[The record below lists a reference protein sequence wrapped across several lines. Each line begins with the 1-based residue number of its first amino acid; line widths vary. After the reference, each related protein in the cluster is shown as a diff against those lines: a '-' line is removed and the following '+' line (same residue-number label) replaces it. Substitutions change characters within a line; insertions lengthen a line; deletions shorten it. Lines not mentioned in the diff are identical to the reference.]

1 MVRYTAAQE
10 EALRDRL
17 EDYLTSKGINTKK
30 PFLCLN
36 PAHADKHPSMNFD
49 KKRNKVHCFSCGE
62 DYSIIDL
69 IMMEYGLDYK
79 GALEK
84 GCNMYGITEGSG
96 AVKKAAPSPRSEKQ
110 EEAAPAAEMDYRA
123 YYAECEKRINETTYH
138 RGLSLET
145 LKRFHVGYDPAWRHP
160 KVVAEGKN
168 PPQTPRLIIPTS
180 KSSYLARDTRKEVP
194 ENQKDYTKS
203 KVGQV
208 HLFNLE
214 ALKRNQPVYIVEGE
228 IDAMSV
234 EEVGGAAVAL
244 GSVSMVNRFLDYT
257 KEYKPSQVLI
267 IGLDNDK
274 AGEAAAE
281 ALRTGLQEQGLYSYR
296 LGNWDYAKDANEALC
311 WTDDKEIFKRF
322 IAETNEKAKAEAQ
335 KEYIRQKA
343 AEAGQKSKDRE
354 EYKKNSAGANLQ
366 AFMNGIAASAETR
379 PFPTGFQKLDN
390 ILDGGLYEGLYVI
403 GAITS
408 LGKTT
413 LVMQMADQ
421 LAEKGEDVLIF
432 SLEMARTELMSKSIS
447 RLTAQIAKW
456 QNIPMNNAKSARG
469 ITNGHKWNNYSETEH
484 KLITKAID
492 AYSKYASNVYIME
505 GLGDIGVAQIAE
517 TVKKHIAL
525 TGKRPIVVVDY
536 LQIVAPYNERYSD
549 KQNTDKCVLELKRL
563 SRDNKIP
570 VIAVSSLNRSNY
582 SSSISAEA
590 FKESGAIEY
599 SSDVLLGLQFKG
611 AGTKDAKGNSTFDS
625 EAAARKNPRE
635 IDLKILKNRN
645 GAKGAVLE
653 FRYYPVFNL
662 YEEV

>member
-1 MVRYTAAQE
+1 MINKDQQ

-36 PAHADKHPSMNFD
+36 PAHTEKHPSMSFD

-69 IMMEYGLDYK
+69 IMMDYGLDYK

-84 GCNMYGITEGSG
+84 GYNMYGITEGSG

-110 EEAAPAAEMDYRA
+110 EEAAPAAEMDYSA

-145 LKRFHVGYDPAWRHP
+145 LKRFHVGYDPVWRDQR
-160 KVVAEGKN
+160 KIAEGKN
-168 PPQTPRLIIPTS
+168 PPKTPRLIIPTS
-180 KSSYLARDTRKEVP
+180 KSSYLARDTREELSEFEQNFK
-194 ENQKDYTKS
+194 KY
-203 KVGQV
+203 KVGNV
-208 HLFNLE
+208 KFFNLE
-214 ALKRNQPVYIVEGE
+214 ALEKTKGEEDYSRPVYIVEGE

-244 GSVSMVNRFLDYT
+244 GSISMVNNFLAYLRER
-257 KEYKPSQVLI
+257 KNKPSKVLI
-267 IGLDNDK
+267 VALDNDEKKEDGSPTDSEKK
-274 AGEAAAE
+274 ADELEA
-281 ALRTGLQEQGLYSYR
+281 GLAEQGLLSYR
-296 LGNWDYAKDANEALC
+296 LRSWGYGKDANEALC
-311 WTDDKEIFKRF
+311 KDREAFKSF
-322 IAETNEKAKAEAQ
+322 IAATSRAATEEAF
-335 KEYIRQKA
+335 KEA
-343 AEAGQKSKDRE
+343 RE

-469 ITNGHKWNNYSETEH
+469 ITNGHKWNNYSETER
-484 KLITKAID
+484 KLIMKAID
-492 AYSKYASNVYIME
+492 AYSEYASNVYIME

-635 IDLKILKNRN
+635 IELKILKNRN

-653 FRYYPVFNL
+653 FRYYPVFSL